1 MERWLA
7 RRKAGAT
14 SDMHPAGERVSVPVF
29 TVFLISSRHGCSFK
43 ERCALHW
50 ASVEHNKQ
58 KPCCTLHMS
67 QVQYGSNPSCAMYVR
82 GLQQLEFIV
91 GR

>member
-50 ASVEHNKQ
+50 ASVELSYK
-58 KPCCTLHMS
+58 LLL
-67 QVQYGSNPSCAMYVR
+67 R
-82 GLQQLEFIV
+82 ELL
-91 GR
+91 R

>member
-50 ASVEHNKQ
+50 ASVERKG
-58 KPCCTLHMS
+58 
-67 QVQYGSNPSCAMYVR
+67 VAPSHTDYVLR
-82 GLQQLEFIV
+82 VLPSISG
-91 GR
+91 